1 MPIDFE
7 VRRDDA
13 RSRYHAVIDGHE
25 AQIRFAPAGERTLDF
40 QHTEV
45 ARELRGRGVADALV
59 RHALEDVR
67 ARGERIIPTCPFV
80 KAFLARHPEY
90 QPLVAATG
98 SGAGA

>member
-1 MPIDFE
+1 MPVDFE
-7 VRRDDA
+7 VQRDDT
-13 RSRYHAVIDGHE
+13 RGRYHAVIDGHE
-25 AQIRFAPAGERTLDF
+25 AQIRFAPAGERTLDL

-45 ARELRGRGVADALV
+45 ARELRGRGVADVLV

-90 QPLVAATG
+90 QPLVAESA
-98 SGAGA
+98 